1 MTAASTALA
10 ATTAENDAPPF
21 EPHQATYTVSRNGD
35 ELGLL
40 RSGLSQ
46 REDGLWHYRIDSEA
60 TAFLIR
66 VLGLSTTEAAWFA
79 WRDGTVLPL
88 TYHHVAERPGRDRFW
103 QHRYDWA
110 DLHTDTSTHDGETRV
125 PLAAGAVDPLTL
137 RLAAAGEIAAG
148 RGGEDLEFL
157 VVERDELE
165 TQQYRFLRSE
175 SVNIDGRCFATQ
187 VYERFRKE
195 GSSRNYTVWHAPV
208 LGGLP
213 VRIVNVDDGD
223 TIVIELDDWSPAAAL
238 PQRGA
243 CRADPNTG

>member
-1 MTAASTALA
+1 MLTAIASTATA
-10 ATTAENDAPPF
+10 AEAPPF
-21 EPHQATYTVSRNGD
+21 SEHEATYTVTRNGD
-35 ELGLL
+35 QLGLL
-40 RSGLSQ
+40 RSSLTQ
-46 REDGLWHYRIDSEA
+46 REDGLWHYRIESQA

-79 WRDGTVLPL
+79 WTDGSVLPL

-103 QHRYDWA
+103 QHRYDWN
-110 DLHTDTSTHDGETRV
+110 DLHTDTTTHDGETRV

-137 RLAAAGEIAAG
+137 RLAVAGELAAGG
-148 RGGEDLEFL
+148 GGEDLEFL

-165 TQQYRFLRSE
+165 TQQYRFLRRE
-175 SVNIDGRCFATQ
+175 SLRADGRCFITQ

-195 GSSRNYTVWHAPV
+195 GSSRNYTAWHAPA

-238 PQRGA
+238 PERGA
-243 CRADPNTG
+243 CPDDRNTG